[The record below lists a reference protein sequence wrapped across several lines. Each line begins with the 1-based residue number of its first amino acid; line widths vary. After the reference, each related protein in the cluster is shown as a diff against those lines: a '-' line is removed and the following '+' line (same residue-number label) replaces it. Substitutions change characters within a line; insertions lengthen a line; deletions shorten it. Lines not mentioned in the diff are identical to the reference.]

1 MRVVAFFA
9 VAAGALAAALR
20 AGALAG
26 VALLAVAFAAVA
38 LRGVDVRDA
47 APLDRPVDFVAAALD
62 GADAFVVAA
71 LVPDAFLAAEVLRP
85 EGAAALLAGAFL
97 VVVFVFRNVLRT
109 ELGLNFIAVEALTF
123 TVAPVRGLRAGRA
136 GRAAGEN
143 LPKPGHP
150 TVPPPFASDLTVS
163 KKALITPSA
172 SAFDTPASLATVSTS
187 SDLFT
192 RTSCR
197 GTPARREHRQWN
209 RSALQKA
216 SIPVAVQGLPVG
228 RAHQTV
234 AVQRSCMLPDGT
246 YDAFVLDAHPV
257 DGDRAGLVRVEIT
270 ITGGTSKGAVLVVLG
285 DVGGEEAIDLLGL
298 PATLVVAGGEPR
310 LVLGDPPG
318 MATARPRVGAGLSP
332 AQRRAMSDTSNE
344 TGTAAAGG
352 EPQHVPVNVY
362 EAERALVIVA
372 PLPGVMADDVSVVVE
387 GRSATISAAMR
398 TTAEKDYLVH
408 EWHYGPYER
417 TVDLPD
423 GFGGTAEASFANGQ
437 LALRIER
444 GDGGDRQTVTVNAT
458 RG

>member
-1 MRVVAFFA
+1 
-9 VAAGALAAALR
+9 
-20 AGALAG
+20 
-26 VALLAVAFAAVA
+26 
-38 LRGVDVRDA
+38 
-47 APLDRPVDFVAAALD
+47 
-62 GADAFVVAA
+62 
-71 LVPDAFLAAEVLRP
+71 
-85 EGAAALLAGAFL
+85 
-97 VVVFVFRNVLRT
+97 
-109 ELGLNFIAVEALTF
+109 
-123 TVAPVRGLRAGRA
+123 
-136 GRAAGEN
+136 
-143 LPKPGHP
+143 
-150 TVPPPFASDLTVS
+150 
-163 KKALITPSA
+163 
-172 SAFDTPASLATVSTS
+172 
-187 SDLFT
+187 
-192 RTSCR
+192 
-197 GTPARREHRQWN
+197 
-209 RSALQKA
+209 
-216 SIPVAVQGLPVG
+216 
-228 RAHQTV
+228 
-234 AVQRSCMLPDGT
+234 MLPDGT
-246 YDAFVLDAHPV
+246 CDASALDAHPV
-257 DGDRAGLVRVEIT
+257 DGDRNGIVRVEIT
-270 ITGGTSKGAVLVVLG
+270 ITAGTSEGAVLAVLG
-285 DVGGEEAIDLLGL
+285 DVGAEEAIDLLGV

-444 GDGGDRQTVTVNAT
+444 GEGGDRQTVTVNAT